1 MTSESTTERELTT
14 PKFKIVSWNVNSL
27 KVRLPHVL
35 QWLEKAQPDIL
46 VLQET
51 KTIDE
56 NFPQE
61 EIEAAGYNVVYSGQ
75 KTYNGVA
82 IICKNDYLIE
92 DVVIDLPTIEDPQRR
107 TLAATVNGIRILDL
121 YVVNGESVG
130 SEKFAYKLDWL
141 EKITQWIESETKKH
155 NKFVILGDFNIAPT
169 DRDVHNPKNWQER
182 ILCSTPER
190 DALQKILNL
199 GFVDS
204 FRMFEHE
211 DETFS
216 WWDYR
221 SGGFDKNMGLR
232 IDLVLTSTLLS
243 EQCTASYVDPEPRG
257 WERPSDHAP
266 VVAEFRN
273 V

>member
-1 MTSESTTERELTT
+1 M
-14 PKFKIVSWNVNSL
+14 KIASWNVNSL

-35 QWLEKAQPDIL
+35 LWLEKTQPDVL

-56 NFPQE
+56 NFPAE
-61 EIEAAGYNVVYSGQ
+61 EIMAAGYQVVYSGQ

-82 IICKNDYLIE
+82 ILCKEQYLIE
-92 DVVIDLPTIEDPQRR
+92 DVVTDLPSLEDPQRR
-107 TLAATVNGIRILDL
+107 ILAATINGVRILNL
-121 YVVNGESVG
+121 YVVNGAEVG
-130 SEKFAYKLDWL
+130 SEKFDYKLNWL
-141 EKITQWIESETKKH
+141 EKVTDWVTEQSQQYKKM
-155 NKFVILGDFNIAPT
+155 VILGDFNIAPD
-169 DRDVHNPKNWQER
+169 DRDVHNPKSWHER

-190 DALQKILNL
+190 NALKKLLNI

-204 FRMFEHE
+204 FRLFEQE
-211 DETFS
+211 EKTYS

-232 IDLVLTSTLLS
+232 IDLILLNQILT
-243 EQCTASYVDPEPRG
+243 EQCIASYVDPRPRA

-266 VVAEFRN
+266 VVCEIRN
-273 V
+273 L

>member
-1 MTSESTTERELTT
+1 M
-14 PKFKIVSWNVNSL
+14 KNFKIASWNVNSL
-27 KVRLPHVL
+27 KVRLPHVE

-51 KTIDE
+51 KTVDE
-56 NFPQE
+56 NFPLDA
-61 EIEAAGYNVVYSGQ
+61 IHAMGYEAIFSGQ

-82 IICKNDYLIE
+82 ILTKKEHLIE
-92 DVVIDLPTIEDPQRR
+92 DVVIDLPTIDDPQKR
-107 TLAATVNGIRILDL
+107 TIAATINGVRILDL
-121 YVVNGESVG
+121 YVVNGSEVG

-141 EKITQWIESETKKH
+141 EKVTEWVSQEAQKH
-155 NKFVILGDFNIAPT
+155 QKFVILGDFNIAPD
-169 DRDVHNPKNWQER
+169 DRDVHNPKSWHER

-190 DALQKILNL
+190 NALQKIKDI

-204 FRMFEHE
+204 FRLFEQE
-211 DETFS
+211 PETYS

-221 SGGFDKNMGLR
+221 SGGFNKNMGLR
-232 IDLVLTSTLLS
+232 IDLILTSLLLA
-243 EQCTASYVDPEPRG
+243 EQCTASYVDSEPRG

-273 V
+273 L